1 MTYDDPHP
9 QLPKPPAP
17 DSVSCANV
25 SPESVLRDFRNHLH
39 FDLAVDR
46 FSATAYDEFLALA
59 WAVRAQLVDR
69 WIRTQ
74 NEFYE
79 NRVKRVYYISLEFLI
94 GRSLGN
100 NILNLGMDEA
110 VKQATE
116 TIDLDYEDLRER
128 EVDAGLGNGGLGRL
142 AACFLESMATLGV
155 PATGYTLRYEH
166 GIFKQSIKN
175 GFQIEHP
182 DSWLRAGNPWEIAR
196 PGRQVEVR
204 FGGEVHSHYENG
216 RYTVVWNPAETVW
229 GIPYDMPVV
238 GYGGRIV
245 DTLRL
250 WRSAAPDDFDFDDFN
265 RGDYVR
271 AVHRKVNAENL
282 TKVLY
287 PNDDTMMGKELRFR
301 QQYFLVACSLHDIM
315 RRFGKTADS
324 IHELPD
330 LVAIQLNDTHPTM
343 AIPELMRILV
353 DEEQLEWD
361 VAWDLSV
368 RTFAYTNHTL
378 LAEALEI
385 WPADMVERLLPRHFQ
400 IICEIN
406 HRFLKQVAAFFPG
419 DTARREKMSIVRE
432 RPYRALRMANLAIVG
447 SHSVNGVAKL
457 HSELIKTRLV
467 PEFHAMFPK
476 RFNNKT
482 NGVTPRRWLLK
493 ANPPLGELICDA
505 IGDSWVRRLDDIQAL
520 APLAEDGEFQER
532 FRKTRRE
539 AKQRLIEHCLRYYN
553 IPINP
558 DTRFDVQCKRIHTYK
573 RQLLNALHI
582 VSLYRRLHEGT
593 LENFTPT
600 SFIFAG
606 KAAPGFE
613 LAKAIIK
620 LICNIADIVNHDPL
634 SRDLI
639 NIHFLP
645 NYRVSLAERLIP
657 AADVSEQISVAGTEA
672 SGTGNMKFMMNGALT
687 LGTMDGANI
696 EIVEEVGEENAFI
709 FGLGIKEVEETRGFY
724 QPGWHYD
731 NEPLV
736 KDVMDMIFTD
746 DVFCPDEREVF
757 DPIRRFLFDEGDP
770 YMHLADFTSYAQAHQ
785 RVQEAYSDQAEW
797 TRMAIL
803 NIAASGRFSSDR
815 TISEY
820 ARDVWGVPLPDD
832 SPYSG
837 GGNKESSQD
846 E

>member
-1 MTYDDPHP
+1 MTYDDLEPR
-9 QLPKPPAP
+9 
-17 DSVSCANV
+17 SVESSPGGAHCANV
-25 SPESVLRDFRNHLH
+25 SPEAVYRDYRNHLH

-46 FSATAYDEFLALA
+46 FSATAYDEFLALS
-59 WAVRAQLVDR
+59 WAVRDQLVDR

-79 NRVKRVYYISLEFLI
+79 TRTKRVYYISLEFLI

-100 NILNLGMDEA
+100 NVLNLGMMDA
-110 VKQATE
+110 VKQAMTAA
-116 TIDLDYEDLRER
+116 DLDLEDLRER
-128 EVDAGLGNGGLGRL
+128 EIDAGLGNGGLGRL

-155 PATGYTLRYEH
+155 PAIGYSLRYEH
-166 GIFKQSIKN
+166 GIFKQSIRN
-175 GFQIEHP
+175 GFQVEHP
-182 DSWLRAGNPWEIAR
+182 DSWLRSGNPWEIAR
-196 PGRQVEVR
+196 PERRVEVR
-204 FGGEVHSHYENG
+204 FGGEVRSHYENG
-216 RYTVVWNPAETVW
+216 RYTVVWNPEETVW
-229 GIPYDMPVV
+229 GVPYDMPVV
-238 GYGGRIV
+238 GYGGRVV

-250 WRSAAPDDFDFDDFN
+250 WKSASPDDFDFDDFS
-265 RGDYVR
+265 RGDYFR
-271 AVHRKVNAENL
+271 AVDKKVNAENI

-315 RRFGKTADS
+315 RRFRKTSDN
-324 IHELPD
+324 IRDLPD

-343 AIPELMRILV
+343 AIPELMRMLV
-353 DEEQLEWD
+353 DEERVDWD
-361 VAWDLSV
+361 LAWDLTV

-378 LAEALEI
+378 LSEALEI
-385 WPADMVERLLPRHFQ
+385 WPADMVERLLPRHYQ

-419 DTARREKMSIVRE
+419 DTVRREKMSIIRE
-432 RPYRALRMANLAIVG
+432 NPYRALRMANLAIVG

-467 PEFHAMFPK
+467 PDFNAMFPE

-493 ANPPLGELICDA
+493 ANPPLAGLITDA
-505 IGDSWVRRLDDIQAL
+505 IGDSWISHLDDLRAL
-520 APLAEDGEFQER
+520 TPLAEDSEFQER
-532 FRKTRRE
+532 FRKTKRA

-553 IPINP
+553 IPLNP

-582 VSLYRRLHEGT
+582 VSLYYRLHKGT
-593 LENFTPT
+593 LKDFTPT
-600 SFIFAG
+600 TFIFSG
-606 KAAPGFE
+606 KAAPGFA

-620 LICNIADIVNHDPL
+620 MINNIADIVNQDPI
-634 SRDLI
+634 SRDII
-639 NIHFLP
+639 NVRFLP

-696 EIVEEVGEENAFI
+696 EIVEEVGADNAFI
-709 FGLGIKEVEETRGFY
+709 FGLSIEEVEKTRGFY
-724 QPGWHYD
+724 RPGWHYE

-736 KDVMDMIFTD
+736 KSVLDMLFTD
-746 DVFCPDEREVF
+746 DVFCPGEREVF
-757 DPIRRFLFDEGDP
+757 DPIRRFLFDDGDP
-770 YMHLADFTSYAQAHQ
+770 YMHLADFTSYANAHQ
-785 RVQEAYSDQAEW
+785 RVQQTYADRAEW
-797 TRMAIL
+797 SRKAIL
-803 NIAASGRFSSDR
+803 NIAASGYFSSDR

-820 ARDVWGVPLPDD
+820 ARDIWNVPLGD
-832 SPYSG
+832 SPYNG
-837 GGNKESSQD
+837 GGTKESSQA

>member
-1 MTYDDPHP
+1 MTYDTEPTGQP
-9 QLPKPPAP
+9 GVTGNTNRI
-17 DSVSCANV
+17 ST
-25 SPESVLRDFRNHLH
+25 SPEAVLSAFRNHLH
-39 FDLAVDR
+39 YDLAVDR
-46 FSATAYDEFLALA
+46 FSATAHDEFLALA
-59 WAVRAQLVDR
+59 WAVRDRLVDR

-79 NRVKRVYYISLEFLI
+79 TRVKRVYYLSLEFLI

-100 NILNLGMDEA
+100 NVLNLGMDDA
-110 VKQATE
+110 VKKAMATV
-116 TIDLDYEDLRER
+116 DLDFEDLREE

-155 PATGYTLRYEH
+155 PAIGYSLRYEH
-166 GIFKQSIKN
+166 GIFKQTIKN
-175 GFQIEHP
+175 GYQIEHP

-196 PGRQVEVR
+196 PERRVEVR
-204 FGGEVHSHYENG
+204 FGGEVRSHIENG
-216 RYTVVWNPAETVW
+216 RYTVIWDPAETVW
-229 GIPYDMPVV
+229 GVPYDVPVV
-238 GYGGRIV
+238 GYGGQTV

-250 WRSAAPDDFDFDDFN
+250 WKSASPDDFDFDDFN
-265 RGDYVR
+265 RGDYFG
-271 AVHRKVNAENL
+271 AVNQKVAAENL

-287 PNDDTMMGKELRFR
+287 PNDDTMVGKELRFR

-315 RRFGKTADS
+315 RRFHKTSDS
-324 IHELPD
+324 ILDLPAQ
-330 LVAIQLNDTHPTM
+330 VAIQLNDTHPTM
-343 AIPELMRILV
+343 AIPELMRVLV
-353 DEEQLEWD
+353 DEEELDWD
-361 VAWDLSV
+361 TAWDLSV

-378 LAEALEI
+378 LAEALEV

-419 DTARREKMSIVRE
+419 NSARREQMSIIRE
-432 RPYRALRMANLAIVG
+432 APYRAVRMAHLAIVG
-447 SHSVNGVAKL
+447 SHSINGVAKL
-457 HSELIKTRLV
+457 HTELIKTRLV
-467 PEFHAMFPK
+467 PDLYSMFPE

-493 ANPPLGELICDA
+493 ANPPLAEIITDA
-505 IGDSWVRRLDDIQAL
+505 IGDSWTRRLDDLRAL
-520 APLAEDGEFQER
+520 APLAGDAALQER
-532 FRKTRRE
+532 VRK
-539 AKQRLIEHCLRYYN
+539 AKRAAKNHLVEHCLRYYG
-553 IPINP
+553 ISLNP

-573 RQLLNALHI
+573 RQLLNALHV
-582 VSLYRRLHEGT
+582 VSLYCRLHQGT
-593 LENFTPT
+593 LKDYTPT
-600 SFIFAG
+600 TFIFAG
-606 KAAPGFE
+606 KAAPGFA

-620 LICNIADIVNHDPL
+620 LINNVADIVNQDPK

-639 NIHFLP
+639 NVKFLP

-709 FGLGIKEVEETRGFY
+709 FGLTADKVEESRGYY
-724 QPGWHYD
+724 QPQWHYD

-736 KDVMDMIFTD
+736 KDVIDMLFTN
-746 DVFCPDEREVF
+746 DVFCQGERQAFEPV
-757 DPIRRFLFDEGDP
+757 RRFLFDEGDP
-770 YMHLADFTSYAQAHQ
+770 YMHLADFTSYVEAHQ
-785 RVQEAYSDQAEW
+785 RVQELYVDQAEW
-797 TRMAIL
+797 TRKAIL

-820 ARDVWGVPLPDD
+820 ARDIWSVPLPN
-832 SPYSG
+832 SPYNEG
-837 GGNKESSQD
+837 ATKECNQP